1 MYSNIRDFL
10 NAQVMRFNTPAFI
23 PPDPISIPHLFSK
36 PQDIEISAFWT
47 AMLSWGQR
55 KTILDK
61 AKLLLSL
68 MDFAPHDFIVHHQEN
83 DRKRFLSFTHR
94 TFQPIDTLHFL
105 DFFQKYY
112 RDHTTLEHAFSRFM
126 SVDAPHVEAALIG
139 FNTLF
144 FSDKNSPNRTR
155 KHVPTPAKGST
166 CKRLNMFLRW
176 MVRQDQNGVDFG
188 LWKNITPAQLL
199 IPLDVHVERTARQ
212 IGLLTDSKV
221 SWKTVLELT
230 QLLKTFDQTDPVKYD
245 YALFGLGVLDSKE
258 IIHF

>member
-10 NAQVMRFNTPAFI
+10 DAQVARFNTPAFI
-23 PPDPISIPHLFSK
+23 PSDPISIPHLFSK

-61 AKLLLSL
+61 ARLLFSL

-83 DRKRFLSFTHR
+83 DRKRFLSFKHR
-94 TFQPIDTLHFL
+94 TFQPVDALYFL
-105 DFFQKYY
+105 DFFQQYY
-112 RDHTTLEHAFSRFM
+112 REHTTLEYAFSRFM
-126 SVDAPHVEAALIG
+126 SADTPHVEPALIG

-144 FSDKNSPNRTR
+144 FSHEYSPDRTR
-155 KHVPTPAKGST
+155 KHVPTPARGST

-176 MVRQDQNGVDFG
+176 MVRHDQSGVDFG

-199 IPLDVHVERTARQ
+199 IPLDVHVERTARH
-212 IGLLTDSKV
+212 IGLLSGT
-221 SWKTVLELT
+221 TVNWNTVIELT
-230 QLLKTFDQTDPVKYD
+230 QLLRTFDKNDPVKYD
-245 YALFGLGVLDSKE
+245 YALFGLGVLDTKE
-258 IIHF
+258 R